1 MDYYRRMMMMV
12 HRPSTAT
19 TASDATRYTFTE
31 AVYDASTLGIPKMIV
46 LGFQHLFAMFG
57 ATVLVPTLVGLNVSN
72 TLLFAGLGTLLFHF
86 ITKRKVPAFL
96 GSSFAFLAGYYTIA
110 PNAEKEL
117 LPYACLGVFFSGI
130 LYLILALIIKV
141 GGIERIMKYFPPI
154 VTGPIIIAIGLTL
167 SQSAVNN
174 CSKNWLISC
183 IAVIIVISCNI
194 WGKGLIRIIPGL
206 ISILGSVAIA
216 SFLLILPHES
226 INGYICMYGRE
237 NLRLFSEASI
247 ESIKNASWIGFPFTL
262 DNTVIYVFKHFDIS
276 LVMTSIITIVPIAVA
291 TIVEHIGDISAISS
305 TCNRNYLSNPGLHR
319 TLTGDGLA
327 TIIASLFGAPANT
340 TYGENTGVLT
350 ISKVFDPKVLEIAA
364 GIAITLSFSPKI
376 AAFISAI
383 PTATTGGISLIL
395 YGMISAVGVRNIVEN
410 KVNFTSTRNVILA
423 GLILVLSIGI
433 TYSEQGSINIPLG
446 SIQISLSGLAIGS
459 LVGIFFNA
467 ILPGKDYEFRSNT
480 TYVEPKA
487 KLKEPEEP
495 KIDRSKELSEVKIK
509 RSNSIKEDDSSDE
522 TEIRVD
528 NIDEIVEDQKNV

>member
-174 CSKNWLISC
+174 CSKNWFISC
-183 IAVIIVISCNI
+183 ISVIIVISCNDMI
-194 WGKGLIRIIPGL
+194 YCIFLSINPYSIITRIFDDKIFYKLIRTTNCKSSSGGTIIPGF
-206 ISILGSVAIA
+206 GEV
-216 SFLLILPHES
+216 
-226 INGYICMYGRE
+226 Y
-237 NLRLFSEASI
+237 
-247 ESIKNASWIGFPFTL
+247 SWIC
-262 DNTVIYVFKHFDIS
+262 
-276 LVMTSIITIVPIAVA
+276 SI
-291 TIVEHIGDISAISS
+291 
-305 TCNRNYLSNPGLHR
+305 
-319 TLTGDGLA
+319 
-327 TIIASLFGAPANT
+327 
-340 TYGENTGVLT
+340 
-350 ISKVFDPKVLEIAA
+350 
-364 GIAITLSFSPKI
+364 
-376 AAFISAI
+376 
-383 PTATTGGISLIL
+383 
-395 YGMISAVGVRNIVEN
+395 
-410 KVNFTSTRNVILA
+410 
-423 GLILVLSIGI
+423 
-433 TYSEQGSINIPLG
+433 
-446 SIQISLSGLAIGS
+446 
-459 LVGIFFNA
+459 
-467 ILPGKDYEFRSNT
+467 
-480 TYVEPKA
+480 
-487 KLKEPEEP
+487 
-495 KIDRSKELSEVKIK
+495 
-509 RSNSIKEDDSSDE
+509 
-522 TEIRVD
+522 
-528 NIDEIVEDQKNV
+528 